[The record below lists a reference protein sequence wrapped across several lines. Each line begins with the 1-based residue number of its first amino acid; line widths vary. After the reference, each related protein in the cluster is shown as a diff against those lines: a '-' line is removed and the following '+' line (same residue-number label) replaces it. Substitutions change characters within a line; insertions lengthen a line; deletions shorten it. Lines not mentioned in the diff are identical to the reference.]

1 MKHLKTFESY
11 NKQLI
16 NENLFSYLFKSLGNN
31 NDVKK
36 GMEMVSDFFNKNP
49 QELEDLKRKTSSE
62 IGKFNE
68 GEIEEFSSKLT
79 KLKDPVQDMELK
91 DAAEKAISELNE
103 STVVSNAIKYLA
115 QKLLDF
121 IGVGAQWLG
130 FITMI
135 VQTFVGAIFADGGKW
150 ALGLQSGI
158 FISPWI
164 FIGAIIG
171 SILLIISGSKITDYT
186 QGKYDPRTN
195 TTSPGSLDQ
204 FSGEHTMR
212 YN

>member
-11 NKQLI
+11 NKHLI

-49 QELEDLKRKTSSE
+49 QELEDLKRKSANE
-62 IGKFNE
+62 IGKFDDV
-68 GEIEEFSSKLT
+68 EIEEFSSKLT
-79 KLKDPVQDMELK
+79 KLKDPVQDKDLK
-91 DAAEKAISELNE
+91 DAAEKVIDELNE

-115 QKLLDF
+115 HKLLNF
-121 IGVGAQWLG
+121 IGVSSKWIGL
-130 FITMI
+130 IMI
-135 VQTFVGAIFADGGKW
+135 CIQPFVGAVLYSLAISNP
-150 ALGLQSGI
+150 LVLVGL
-158 FISPWI
+158 
-164 FIGAIIG
+164 IIG
-171 SILLIISGSKITDYT
+171 GILTIISGSKITDYT
-186 QGKYDPRTN
+186 QGKYDASTN

>member
-49 QELEDLKRKTSSE
+49 QDLEDLKRKTSSE

-79 KLKDPVQDMELK
+79 KLKDPVQDTELK

-121 IGVGAQWLG
+121 IGVASKWLG
-130 FITMI
+130 LITLVGQVI
-135 VQTFVGAIFADGGKW
+135 VGG
-150 ALGLQSGI
+150 LLLQSGI
-158 FISPWI
+158 FVSPWI

-171 SILLIISGSKITDYT
+171 GILMIISGSKITDYT
-186 QGKYDPRTN
+186 QGKYDSRTN

>member
-11 NKQLI
+11 NNELI
-16 NENLFSYLFKSLGNN
+16 NENLFSYLFKNLSNN

-36 GMEMVSDFFNKNP
+36 GMEMVSDFFKKNP
-49 QELEDLKRKTSSE
+49 KELEDLKRKSAIEMSKFSE
-62 IGKFNE
+62 E
-68 GEIEEFSSKLT
+68 EIEELSSKLT
-79 KLKDPVQDMELK
+79 NLKDPIQHKPLN
-91 DAAEKAISELNE
+91 DAAEKVISELSE
-103 STVVSNAIKYLA
+103 STVVSNAIKYLV

-121 IGVGAQWLG
+121 IGASTRMLG
-130 FITMI
+130 LIMI
-135 VQTFVGAIFADGGKW
+135 CIQPILGAIFLEMNINGSPFSYAPGVLIGLILGG
-150 ALGLQSGI
+150 I
-158 FISPWI
+158 T
-164 FIGAIIG
+164 
-171 SILLIISGSKITDYT
+171 LIISGNRIKDYT